1 MAKLTTAVNKYDGEI
16 KLKVYGVEYP
26 MRWNAR
32 VYAKFKTETGVDP
45 HALFMDMINEVNIV
59 KSLGTF
65 EKEADLANTE
75 LMARL
80 SGIAQMHLA
89 AWLFYLAANEMDKAV
104 SFEEM
109 QEAVLLEGVMSHKY
123 MPDGELV
130 TTYPYLVFEFAIFA
144 LNIGEQP
151 EDVKK
156 KKQSLRPSF
165 TEKLRSLFST

>member
-1 MAKLTTAVNKYDGEI
+1 MNKPTQAVNKYDGEI

-45 HALFMDMINEVNIV
+45 HALFMDMINEVNII

-65 EKEADLANTE
+65 EKETDQANTE

-89 AWLFYLAANEMDKAV
+89 AWLFYLAANEMDRAV

-109 QEAVLLEGVMSHKY
+109 QEAVLLEGVSAHKY
-123 MPDGELV
+123 TPDGTLV
-130 TTYPYLVFEFAIFA
+130 QTYPYLVFEFAIFA

-151 EDVKK
+151 EEVKK
-156 KKQSLRPSF
+156 KKQSLTPLF
-165 TEKLRSLFST
+165 IQKLSSLFST